1 MINILPE
8 IEKLKTQ
15 IDELLATNP
24 ETNIGTND
32 KGESDGFLW
41 FKGKTEILVE
51 DGVEYEAIAK
61 DCPVQAL
68 EYALSE
74 TLISSDG
81 QAMFNRHKQLNTASK
96 GLYRIVAGEQ
106 DSWGWLS
113 GVLITPKGR
122 ICYG

>member
-8 IEKLKTQ
+8 IQKLKTQ

-32 KGESDGFLW
+32 EGEPDGLLW

-68 EYALSE
+68 EYLLSE
-74 TLISSDG
+74 TLVSSQG
-81 QAMFNRHKQLNTASK
+81 QAMFDRHKQLNIASN
-96 GLYRIVAGEQ
+96 GEYRIVAGET
-106 DSWGWLS
+106 DS
-113 GVLITPKGR
+113 LIKGK
-122 ICYG
+122 